1 MSTDSDTGSDRE
13 ETLDEALEIVNEP
26 DAALTDQEKEAE
38 ATEEVGTVLGD
49 FA

>member
-1 MSTDSDTGSDRE
+1 MTTNSDGGNDSE
-13 ETLDEALEIVNEP
+13 ETLGEALEIVNAN
-26 DAALTDQEKEAE
+26 DVSLTEAEKEAE

>member
-1 MSTDSDTGSDRE
+1 VDTNSETGNDGK
-13 ETLDEALEIVNEP
+13 ETLDEALEILNEDDP
-26 DAALTDQEKEAE
+26 AVSDEEKEAE